1 MSDFKDQKQE
11 LQGLR
16 SQIQKAIFE
25 VGDQVQ
31 WDLLPDE
38 ERDDPK
44 AQEGQRRDGQKAQE
58 GEDELAELE
67 AKVYTLL

>member
-16 SQIQKAIFE
+16 SQIQEHEKAILKL
-25 VGDQVQ
+25 GDQVQ
-31 WDLLPDE
+31 SDPLPDE

-44 AQEGQRRDGQKAQE
+44 AQDGGRRNGQKA
-58 GEDELAELE
+58 
-67 AKVYTLL
+67 